1 MVDFFIPNYLDEM
14 KDRLDDIQSYAKSMV
29 TENQQSARQ
38 DLMSYICQSLD
49 AIDELIANI
58 YSEVE

>member
-1 MVDFFIPNYLDEM
+1 MVDFVPNYLNEM
-14 KDRLDDIQSYAKSMV
+14 KDRLDDIQSYAKSMAA
-29 TENQQSARQ
+29 ESQQSARQ
-38 DLMSYICQSLD
+38 DLMDYIYQSLD

>member
-1 MVDFFIPNYLDEM
+1 MVDFVPNYLNEM
-14 KDRLDDIQSYAKSMV
+14 KGRLDDIQSYAKSMAA
-29 TENQQSARQ
+29 ESQQSARQ
-38 DLMSYICQSLD
+38 DLMDYIYQSLD